1 MACSDQC
8 STSLDGEVQE
18 PRQFSRVMSRKY
30 QRLTGKEKRTII
42 EMHATGNWK
51 GAELAR
57 LFQVTP
63 ARVSQLVCDYYGEHK
78 RLGVGDAPSQ

>member
-1 MACSDQC
+1 MERFKNRARFPAS
-8 STSLDGEVQE
+8 
-18 PRQFSRVMSRKY
+18 MSRKY
-30 QRLTGKEKRTII
+30 RRLTVKQKRAII
-42 EMHATGNWK
+42 EMHATGDWK

-63 ARVSQLVCDYYGEHK
+63 ARVSQLVCDYYGEHA